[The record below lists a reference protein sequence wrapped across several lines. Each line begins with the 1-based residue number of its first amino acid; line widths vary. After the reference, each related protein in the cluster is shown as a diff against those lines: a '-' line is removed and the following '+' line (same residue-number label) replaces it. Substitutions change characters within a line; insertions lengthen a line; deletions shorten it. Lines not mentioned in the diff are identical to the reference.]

1 MSPRDEAPGKLASF
15 LFNLPSNVDR
25 LVDPQ
30 VHIGS
35 VWPVR
40 DGHLKDYPHYRQNLT
55 PSSFTLAV
63 IHRFVN
69 DTLQWQ
75 SQLNVSAIVSP
86 TVTISTFGS
95 QWEQISWMLAQ
106 QTIAAHDGSKPL
118 LISLVVEENALRQ
131 RKAVDAWLN
140 NLTKLDVEGF
150 YLVVLRG
157 SDIYRQHFD
166 PESLSS
172 LLRICHSLSHV
183 NEYRVVVGY
192 TDMLTL
198 LLHAVGVE
206 ATGAG
211 WYTGLKQF
219 TLRRFTPS
227 TGGRRARPRYSS
239 LPLLNSIYVTELDAI
254 YNGGNVGAVLS
265 GTVFDGKF
273 GRNTN
278 PENVP
283 WPDYDAA
290 LHHWAVLSQ
299 ISQSPSGTT
308 VSRRLDS
315 VRSLI
320 GQAMAVY
327 GQVGGFVPF
336 TTETGQTHLQQW
348 LSALNSFRSDAAV

>member
-1 MSPRDEAPGKLASF
+1 MGTSKTIPIIDRTSLLHRSLA
-15 LFNLPSNVDR
+15 
-25 LVDPQ
+25 
-30 VHIGS
+30 
-35 VWPVR
+35 
-40 DGHLKDYPHYRQNLT
+40 
-55 PSSFTLAV
+55 AV

-211 WYTGLKQF
+211 WYTGPKAIYVAPIHAINWGQAS
-219 TLRRFTPS
+219 S
-227 TGGRRARPRYSS
+227 T
-239 LPLLNSIYVTELDAI
+239 PLLVVTL
-254 YNGGNVGAVLS
+254 
-265 GTVFDGKF
+265 T
-273 GRNTN
+273 
-278 PENVP
+278 
-283 WPDYDAA
+283 
-290 LHHWAVLSQ
+290 
-299 ISQSPSGTT
+299 
-308 VSRRLDS
+308 
-315 VRSLI
+315 
-320 GQAMAVY
+320 
-327 GQVGGFVPF
+327 
-336 TTETGQTHLQQW
+336 
-348 LSALNSFRSDAAV
+348 